1 MSREKPYLPGIN
13 SPKISVHITV
23 PVETTDKE
31 VRKLVE
37 KKQKEKIALHL
48 VNIANSSG
56 LETNELKTSKQRPP
70 Q

>member
-1 MSREKPYLPGIN
+1 MKEGKEKNQRIIIPKMSREKPYLPGIN

-37 KKQKEKIALHL
+37 KK
-48 VNIANSSG
+48 
-56 LETNELKTSKQRPP
+56 
-70 Q
+70 